1 MLHTPAGDR
10 WRKGL
15 RRPDGKYAER
25 SEKLEWELAFWKKRM
40 ENGLPPR
47 DTYADAVFNGLM
59 ELAEGLEIQSGI
71 EIGPGWGNYTLP
83 LSRRLE
89 RLTCV
94 DFSED
99 NLACLALRTAQ
110 EGNPIICCHSAW
122 EDANVEPHDLVFA
135 YNCFYMV
142 EEPELF
148 LSKVNASATKLCA
161 VGMNCP
167 PELPWQKDLLSA
179 GFPALYMKQGC
190 VELSAILRE
199 IGIHARL
206 VNIPNERVFSY
217 KNKEALL
224 KRLKRAVAAEIAD
237 EILLSIAMPYHEEMP
252 DGSLICRYQFNSQLL
267 VWRPQ

>member
-47 DTYADAVFNGLM
+47 DAYADVVFNRLL
-59 ELAEGLEIQSGI
+59 ELAAGLEIRSAI

-83 LSRRLE
+83 LSRYVE
-89 RLTCV
+89 QLTCV
-94 DFSED
+94 DFSAD
-99 NLACLALRTAQ
+99 NLACLSESTLSEGHPISVVLSSWEEAQ
-110 EGNPIICCHSAW
+110 
-122 EDANVEPHDLVFA
+122 VEPHDLVFA

-142 EEPELF
+142 DEPELF
-148 LSKVNASATKLCA
+148 LKKVNNSALKLCA

-190 VELSAILRE
+190 VELGAILRE
-199 IGIHARL
+199 IGIHAQL

-217 KNKEALL
+217 ENKEALL
-224 KRLKRAVAAEIAD
+224 KRLKRAVAAKIPD

-252 DGSLICRYQFNSQLL
+252 DGSLVCRYQFNSQLL